1 MGFSL
6 KLTVA
11 AVVPFKWRFYPSNI
25 SAISL
30 REREIERLARKL
42 HDSIKTALSL

>member
-30 REREIERLARKL
+30 RERERLARKL